1 VGVVDMVRPWCAAVK
16 DLVGGVL
23 HGHQVRA
30 LALFSWAVAVAG
42 HCHSGRVAAA
52 VPGAACPA
60 SRRRR
65 LERLLAN
72 ANVRVAAAADALA
85 AAVLAPW
92 AGRPV
97 VLILDETCRPLRR
110 PPDGPGPAQGRKLC
124 CMKVSV
130 GYRKRAVPLA
140 FACYRVGGGGGRR
153 RRPRRSVPR
162 LVLGLLRRVARAVP
176 PGSPVTLLADR
187 GLCWPAIVDECGRL
201 GWHYVLRLQGQTA
214 VRWTDGAGAGASPS
228 AVRQQRRHAA
238 DLAPRRGCPPWRGTG
253 VEVFRAAGWRR
264 ANVLAVWERR
274 CREPW
279 LLVTDLPAT
288 YARCRGYAKRC
299 WCEQMHRDEKS
310 GGFRWDASRVDDP
323 ARAERLLLVM
333 ALAMLLALSTGGRVL
348 KAGRRRD
355 LEGGRRRRRLLSIVQ
370 LGLRWLRDCLT
381 NGRPPPDLSRPR
393 LYPP

>member
-1 VGVVDMVRPWCAAVK
+1 MVRPWCAAVK

-52 VPGAACPA
+52 VPGPACPA

-65 LERLLAN
+65 FERLLAN

-85 AAVLAPW
+85 AAVLGAW
-92 AGRPV
+92 AGRPII
-97 VLILDETCRPLRR
+97 LILDETCRPLRR
-110 PPDGPGPAQGRKLC
+110 PPGGRGPAQGRKLC

-130 GYRKRAVPLA
+130 GYRRRAVPLA
-140 FACYRVGGGGGRR
+140 FACYRTGCGGGD
-153 RRPRRSVPR
+153 RPRSLPR
-162 LVLGLLRRVARAVP
+162 LVLGLLRRVAAAVP

-187 GLCWPAIVDECGRL
+187 GLCWPAVVDECGRL

-214 VRWTDGAGAGASPS
+214 VRWAEGAGPT
-228 AVRQQRRHAA
+228 AVRRQRHAA
-238 DLAPRRGCPPWRGTG
+238 DPAPRRGCPPWRGTG

-274 CREPW
+274 CRGPW
-279 LLVTDLPAT
+279 LLVTDLPAS

-333 ALAMLLALSTGGRVL
+333 ALAMLLAIGTGGVVL
-348 KAGRRRD
+348 KRGWRRLIEGR
-355 LEGGRRRRRLLSIVQ
+355 GGRRRRLLSVVQ

-381 NGRPPPDLSRPR
+381 SGRPPPPPALH